1 MPLGTTPEGQD
12 EERDVAED
20 HPAGQRMEPAD
31 EGIIVEAAANVVHES
46 DDFPSGGGEGVPGGV
61 RGDSVKPSDRG
72 STGRG
77 STDAGKTDGG
87 GSPGGGMAG
96 SSGG

>member
-1 MPLGTTPEGQD
+1 MPLRTSPEGQD

-20 HPAGQRMEPAD
+20 HPDGQRMEPAD

-46 DDFPSGGGEGVPGGV
+46 DNFPSGGGESVPGGV
-61 RGDSVKPSDRG
+61 RGVAVKPSDRG

-87 GSPGGGMAG
+87 ETPGEGMAG
-96 SSGG
+96 SAGG